1 MAAGDIIHVTGGLKG
16 RKAVA
21 FHDGAAEGVLIDTFA
36 QGRVAANDTVGT
48 FTAWINV
55 PNITGTYNIVGCG
68 QSGAVEYF
76 YISVDAGRIHYKAA
90 QAGPDVNC
98 DIITTAVV
106 IKPHT
111 WQHIALVQNAN
122 VGKGPDIYVDG
133 VLITGITETDITECE
148 AWFDLW
154 ANIDG
159 GHIGAEDSVGGGAA
173 LTNNFLGA
181 ISSVKYWNRAL
192 SSAEVAQDKEEQA
205 LTDDSTYLKA
215 NWDFD
220 NDYVNAANP
229 GTYNG
234 AAEGT
239 TILVNNYDEFTSRF
253 RFSPSA
259 APVVAD
265 KILFAV
271 NNNTG
276 YAIVIKAA

>member
-1 MAAGDIIHVTGGLKG
+1 MAAGDIIQVVGGHKG

-21 FHDGAAEGVLIDTFA
+21 FHDGATEGILIDTFA

-48 FTAWINV
+48 FSAWINV

-76 YISVDAGRIHYKAA
+76 YITVDAGRIHYKAA

-106 IKPHT
+106 IKPHQ

-122 VGKGPDIYVDG
+122 AGKGPDIYVDG
-133 VLITGITETDITECE
+133 VLITAITETDITECE

-159 GHIGAEDSVGGGAA
+159 GHLGAEDSVAGGAA
-173 LTNNFLGA
+173 LSNTFLGGLGA
-181 ISSVKYWNRAL
+181 VKYWNKAL
-192 SSAEVAQDKEEQA
+192 TAAEVA
-205 LTDDSTYLKA
+205 DDIKGLSLSDDATYLKA
-215 NWDFD
+215 HWDFD

-229 GTYNG
+229 GTYTG
-234 AAEGT
+234 TAES
-239 TILVNNYDEFTSRF
+239 TIILTNNYSEFTSRLLNCGITVL
-253 RFSPSA
+253 A
-259 APVVAD
+259 ADNVTLSVDNDTA
-265 KILFAV
+265 
-271 NNNTG
+271 T
-276 YAIVIKAA
+276 AIVIDAA